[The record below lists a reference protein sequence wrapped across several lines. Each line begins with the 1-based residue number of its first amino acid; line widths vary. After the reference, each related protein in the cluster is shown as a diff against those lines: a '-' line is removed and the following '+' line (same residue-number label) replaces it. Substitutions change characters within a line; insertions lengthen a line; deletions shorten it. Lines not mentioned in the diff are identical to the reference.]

1 MGSVFLLMGSNLG
14 DRFNHLLE
22 ARQHI
27 SRQVGKIVTVSSIYR
42 TDAWGNHAQPDFF
55 NQAIEVEPSEGP
67 HPTLLTLLQIEKVMG
82 RVRTEKYGSRTID
95 LDILIWKNTIVHQP
109 DLIIP
114 HPQLQHR
121 RFALEPLAE
130 IAPGYVHPVLKKTFL
145 QLLEAC
151 TDDLTVNRV
160 EL

>member
-14 DRFNHLLE
+14 DRFSHLLE

-42 TDAWGNHAQPDFF
+42 TDAWGNHDQPDFF
-55 NQAIEVEPSEGP
+55 NQAVEIEPLQGP
-67 HPTLLTLLQIEKVMG
+67 HPTLLTLLQIEKEMG
-82 RVRTEKYGSRTID
+82 RVRVEKYGSRIID
-95 LDILIWKNTIVHQP
+95 LDILIWKDAVVRQP

-114 HPQLQHR
+114 HPHMQHR
-121 RFALEPLAE
+121 RFALEPLVE
-130 IAPGYVHPVLKKTFL
+130 IAAQGVHPVLRKTFS

-151 TDDLTVNRV
+151 TDELTVNRV